1 MYNQIATTE
10 YLELKS
16 ILLEQREILRSLFP
30 EKVSLSF
37 IKERTGL
44 TRQAIRMKLINNF
57 EVEVDFW
64 KENGKIYVSRSTALQ
79 LLKLNK
85 ESSR

>member
-1 MYNQIATTE
+1 MSQVE
-10 YLELKS
+10 YIEIKS
-16 ILLEQREILRSLFP
+16 LLLEQRNILQSLFP

-64 KENGKIYVSRSTALQ
+64 KENGKIFMSKTTALQ
-79 LLKLNK
+79 LLKAL
-85 ESSR
+85 